1 MGKHCCSA
9 VPRFIDLS
17 SSSPSLTATWPLPAP
32 WLAVPWAQMHT
43 SREQGRRRGCELLFQ
58 PASLLLPICIPAS
71 SSEPLSS
78 KTPSRGGSVA
88 ACQWFELLLP
98 STRGMVSKL
107 EVISNSGGRRKIPLG
122 FVRELRQRC
131 LQGGRR
137 MCSPTPLSPA
147 EMGGPPPFVGYNQG
161 SRAGKRFP

>member
-1 MGKHCCSA
+1 MILAPPLLHLL
-9 VPRFIDLS
+9 PRGPF
-17 SSSPSLTATWPLPAP
+17 PLPG
-32 WLAVPWAQMHT
+32 WLSPGPRRT
-43 SREQGRRRGCELLFQ
+43 PSREQGRRRDCGLLFQ

-107 EVISNSGGRRKIPLG
+107 EVISTSSGRRKIPSG

-131 LQGGRR
+131 LQGGRQ

-147 EMGGPPPFVGYNQG
+147 DMGGRPPFVGYNQG
-161 SRAGKRFP
+161 SRAGKCFP

>member
-1 MGKHCCSA
+1 MQEKIRKRPPGPEGCWLH
-9 VPRFIDLS
+9 R
-17 SSSPSLTATWPLPAP
+17 SPGPPSG
-32 WLAVPWAQMHT
+32 QHT
-43 SREQGRRRGCELLFQ
+43 SREPGRRRNCGLLFQ
-58 PASLLLPICIPAS
+58 PASLLLPICIPVS

-107 EVISNSGGRRKIPLG
+107 EVISTSGGRRKIPSG

-131 LQGGRR
+131 LQGRRR
-137 MCSPTPLSPA
+137 MCSPTPEPCRHGWTALFCWLQPR
-147 EMGGPPPFVGYNQG
+147 E
-161 SRAGKRFP
+161 